1 MTCDIIWD
9 IFGTT
14 VQNKMINYHDLCK
27 SVFKDRI
34 NNLNQYVAITKHVYK
49 LSKPFIMLDLIN
61 ALQKELAKHVGKQIV
76 YIADDIVHNYHPSFI
91 IPTSEGTSVNF
102 SKKPYRILYDNYDDI
117 YNMLTGMTFFQ
128 FHEFSYLHKFM
139 KSCKYYPKEFHLKKL
154 KPKEFEKNFRK
165 GLKWLIAYD
174 SVITNEDLELCER
187 FVAQQFNLDSP
198 DESVNSSLRDS
209 SNGSSNESSSES
221 PDKSAR
227 DSPDK
232 SANGSPRESPKITW
246 EDIFNYCK
254 RKCFGIALNTDEQ
267 YMNYLNNDKS
277 NALLPGYP
285 NEIHL
290 DFNYYSELVNLNV
303 RL

>member
-1 MTCDIIWD
+1 
-9 IFGTT
+9 
-14 VQNKMINYHDLCK
+14 MINYHDLCK

-34 NNLNQYVAITKHVYK
+34 NNLNQHAAITKHVYK

-91 IPTSEGTSVNF
+91 IPTSERTSERTSGRTSERTSERATMNF

-174 SVITNEDLELCER
+174 SVINNEDLELCER

-198 DESVNSSLRDS
+198 NESVNEFSHDSPHESSCESPNESHHDS
-209 SNGSSNESSSES
+209 PNGSSCES
-221 PDKSAR
+221 PH
-227 DSPDK
+227 
-232 SANGSPRESPKITW
+232 ESPKITW

-290 DFNYYSELVNLNV
+290 DFDYYSELVNLNI
-303 RL
+303 

>member
-1 MTCDIIWD
+1 
-9 IFGTT
+9 
-14 VQNKMINYHDLCK
+14 
-27 SVFKDRI
+27 
-34 NNLNQYVAITKHVYK
+34 
-49 LSKPFIMLDLIN
+49 MLDLIN

-154 KPKEFEKNFRK
+154 KPREFEKNFRK

-187 FVAQQFNLDSP
+187 FVAQQFNLDS
-198 DESVNSSLRDS
+198 SNGSANDS
-209 SNGSSNESSSES
+209 SNGSSQISSSES
-221 PDKSAR
+221 PC
-227 DSPDK
+227 
-232 SANGSPRESPKITW
+232 ESPKITW
-246 EDIFNYCK
+246 EYIFNYCK